1 MASVPTTAQ
10 QLVRLLEDR
19 GVNYVF
25 GIPGAKIDSVFNA
38 LLDSKIKL
46 VLCRHEQNAAFMA
59 AAMGRMTGRFGV
71 VLATSGPGIGNLVT
85 GLATATSEGDPVV
98 AIGGEVPLEDRWKS
112 THQSID
118 SMSMMRPVTK
128 YAAEVTTP
136 QQLGELL
143 GEAIRA
149 AELGRPGA
157 SFLALPK
164 DVGLAPYPV
173 DTRLPFGRE
182 VIDGP
187 GHPASIAE
195 AAAVINRSR
204 RPALL
209 LGMQASDPRVAAS
222 VAAFV
227 AETGIPY
234 VSTFQGPGAWVG
246 DRSGGLFAG
255 RVGLF
260 RNQPGDALI
269 ENSDC
274 VIAVGY
280 EPVEY
285 DPGLWNGNPDRPI
298 VVIDAVPARQDRK
311 FLPCAEVIGAIGL
324 SLDTLRAQLSPTIDP
339 AHCALAGK
347 ASAEIAATIA
357 EGATKSGSPIHP
369 LRIIHELRRVVTPET
384 TIPID
389 VGSNYIWMNRYFLS
403 SFPRQVLVSNGQQTL
418 GVAMPWAIAATLARP
433 GKPVISVSG
442 DGGFMFSSVELET
455 AVRIGARFVHLV
467 WDSGSYDMVAFQEQ
481 AHYGRRSGVALGRVD
496 VAKFA
501 ESFGARGTNVTDASQ
516 LAAALDEGLASPV
529 PFIIGVPVD
538 YSGNAEL
545 MKSASPK
552 GLN

>member
-1 MASVPTTAQ
+1 M
-10 QLVRLLEDR
+10 
-19 GVNYVF
+19 
-25 GIPGAKIDSVFNA
+25 FNA
-38 LLDSKIKL
+38 LVDSKIKL
-46 VLCRHEQNAAFMA
+46 ILCRHEQNAAFMA

-71 VLATSGPGIGNLVT
+71 VIATSGPGVGNLVT

-98 AIGGEVPLEDRWKS
+98 AIGGEAPLEDRSKS
-112 THQSID
+112 THQSMD
-118 SMSMMRPVTK
+118 SVSMMRPVTK
-128 YAAEVTTP
+128 YAAEITTP

-173 DTRLPFGRE
+173 DTRLPFARE

-204 RPALL
+204 RPSLL
-209 LGMQASDPRVAAS
+209 LGMQASNPRVAAS

-227 AETGIPY
+227 SETGIPY

-246 DRSGGLFAG
+246 DRSGGMFAG

-269 ENSDC
+269 DNSDC

-285 DPGLWNGNPDRPI
+285 DPGLWNDDPDRPI

-324 SLDTLRAQLSPTIDP
+324 SLDALRAQLSPTVDP
-339 AHCALAGK
+339 SHRALAGK
-347 ASAEIAATIA
+347 ASDEIAATIA
-357 EGATKSGSPIHP
+357 EGATRGGSPIHP
-369 LRIIHELRRVVTPET
+369 LRIIHELRRVVTPDT

-403 SFPRQVLVSNGQQTL
+403 SFPRQVLVSDGQQTL
-418 GVAMPWAIAATLARP
+418 GVGMPWAIAATLARP

-481 AHYGRRSGVALGRVD
+481 AHYGRQAGVALGRVD

-501 ESFGARGTNVTDASQ
+501 EAFGARGTNVTDASQ

-529 PFIIGVPVD
+529 PFIIGIPVD

-545 MKSASPK
+545 MKSANRK
-552 GLN
+552 ALN

>member
-1 MASVPTTAQ
+1 MEAALTTAQ
-10 QLVRLLEDR
+10 QLVRFLEDQGIR
-19 GVNYVF
+19 YVF

-46 VLCRHEQNAAFMA
+46 ILCRHEQNATFMA

-71 VLATSGPGIGNLVT
+71 VIATSGPGVGNLVT

-98 AIGGEVPLEDRWKS
+98 AIGGEAPLEDRSKS
-112 THQSID
+112 THQSMD
-118 SMSMMRPVTK
+118 SVSMMRPVTK
-128 YAAEVTTP
+128 YAAEITTP

-173 DTRLPFGRE
+173 DTRLPFARE

-204 RPALL
+204 RPSLL
-209 LGMQASDPRVAAS
+209 LGMQASNPRVAAS

-227 AETGIPY
+227 SETGIPY
-234 VSTFQGPGAWVG
+234 VSTFQGPGAWVA
-246 DRSGGLFAG
+246 DRSGGMFAG

-285 DPGLWNGNPDRPI
+285 DPGLWNDDPDRPI
-298 VVIDAVPARQDRK
+298 VVIDAVPARQDRR

-324 SLDTLRAQLSPTIDP
+324 SLDALRAQLSPTVDP
-339 AHCALAGK
+339 SHRALAGK
-347 ASAEIAATIA
+347 ASAEIAAMIA
-357 EGATKSGSPIHP
+357 GGASKGGSPIHP
-369 LRIIHELRRVVTPET
+369 LRIIHELRRVVTPDT

-418 GVAMPWAIAATLARP
+418 GVGMPWAIAATLARP
-433 GKPVISVSG
+433 GKPVISISG
-442 DGGFMFSSVELET
+442 DGGFMFSSMELET

-467 WDSGSYDMVAFQEQ
+467 WDSASYDMVAFQEQ
-481 AHYGRRSGVALGRVD
+481 AHYGRQAGVSLGRVD

-501 ESFGARGTNVTDASQ
+501 DAFGARGTNVTDASQ

-529 PFIIGVPVD
+529 PFIVGIPVD

-545 MKSASPK
+545 MKSANPK
-552 GLN
+552 ALN